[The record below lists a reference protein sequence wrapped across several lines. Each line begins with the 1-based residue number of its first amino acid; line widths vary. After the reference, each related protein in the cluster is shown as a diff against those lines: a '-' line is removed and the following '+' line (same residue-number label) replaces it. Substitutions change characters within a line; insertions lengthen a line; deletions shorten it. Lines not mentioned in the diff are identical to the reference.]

1 MSRATKLL
9 VQLGLIAVLLFS
21 FGAIAYDPGL
31 DSDGDENMGVAVVL
45 SATQSSS
52 EETGFRSE
60 RVPTLSTA
68 TRSQSSLR
76 ALASYTVRVSA
87 PLALLGSP
95 HLIVPLRP

>member
-1 MSRATKLL
+1 MSRATKVL

-45 SATQSSS
+45 SAAQSSS
-52 EETGFRSE
+52 DDRDFRSE
-60 RVPTLSTA
+60 RVPAISTA
-68 TRSQSSLR
+68 AQSQRNLF
-76 ALASYTVRVSA
+76 AVASYTVSAAA

-95 HLIVPLRP
+95 HLVVPLRP

>member
-1 MSRATKLL
+1 MSRAAKVV

-45 SATQSSS
+45 CAAQSSS
-52 EETGFRSE
+52 ADSSVRSE
-60 RVPTLSTA
+60 RVPTISTA
-68 TRSQSSLR
+68 TQSHGKVF
-76 ALASYTVRVSA
+76 AVASYAASTAA

>member
-45 SATQSSS
+45 SATQSSR
-52 EETGFRSE
+52 EATDFRSE
-60 RVPTLSTA
+60 RVPTISTA
-68 TRSQSSLR
+68 TRSQSKVS
-76 ALASYTVRVSA
+76 AVASYALSTAA